1 MALQADE
8 PAKKL
13 LHNILRAASQDEVKQ
28 LVEDVVKNW
37 GDANSDACYG
47 FIENMIRQL
56 ELFNPMKKEA
66 QAWSNI
72 KMARILFNRVKQQL
86 NTTTAC

>member
-1 MALQADE
+1 MEFQADE
-8 PAKKL
+8 PVKKL
-13 LHNILRAASQDEVKQ
+13 TNKILSAASQEEVKQ
-28 LVEDVVKNW
+28 LVQEVVKKW

-47 FIENMIRQL
+47 LIEKMIRQL

-72 KMARILFNRVKQQL
+72 KMARILFNRVKHQL
-86 NTTTAC
+86 NSAAVS